1 MNSRI
6 PSPLAAVGAVLVG
19 AVATLLAAV
28 PAHAANPVA
37 YVAMGDS
44 YSAGVGAGGYT
55 PSSGTCMRSPRSY
68 TALWAGS
75 HTVASFTSVACN
87 GATTTDVLNNQL
99 GALSGNTTM
108 VTITVGGNDAG
119 FVEVITTCLLGTDGA
134 CTFAL
139 NAGKAY
145 ATGVL
150 PGKLDHTYQ
159 SIRSRAPHARVIVLG
174 YPRLF
179 EQTTSCGLFGMDL
192 AKRRTL
198 DGAADTLDGVLAA
211 RAAAAGFTFVDVRG
225 IFAGHGIC
233 AGQAWINSTTWP
245 VTDSY
250 HPNSSGYRSGYLV
263 GLDGLTG

>member
-28 PAHAANPVA
+28 PAHAAIPVA
-37 YVAMGDS
+37 YVAMGAS
-44 YSAGVGAGGYT
+44 YS
-55 PSSGTCMRSPRSY
+55 
-68 TALWAGS
+68 
-75 HTVASFTSVACN
+75 
-87 GATTTDVLNNQL
+87 
-99 GALSGNTTM
+99 
-108 VTITVGGNDAG
+108 AG

-134 CTFAL
+134 CTFAV